1 MATYQTEIAWS
12 CVCGESGTLG
22 LMYPD
27 DDASKLRLLRTTHR
41 AERGCELTAQV
52 RKRLSSA

>member
-1 MATYQTEIAWS
+1 MALYQTEIAWS
-12 CVCGESGTLG
+12 CVCGESGRLA

-41 AERGCELTAQV
+41 AERGCDLQAVV
-52 RKRLSSA
+52 RKREAAG